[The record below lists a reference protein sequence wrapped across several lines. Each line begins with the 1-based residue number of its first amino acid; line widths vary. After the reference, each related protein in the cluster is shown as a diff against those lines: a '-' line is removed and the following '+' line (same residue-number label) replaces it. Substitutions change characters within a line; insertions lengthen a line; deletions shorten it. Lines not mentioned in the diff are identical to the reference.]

1 MNHFLESK
9 IIIGINAPIFAWVAV
24 AIVTVF
30 AVMAI
35 MWLSVRIRL
44 ISASSKRL
52 SRLLS
57 SVKAPTLGSGLSL
70 PEVERIRGYFEK
82 TPRFRGIWMKLQ
94 SNLIRR
100 GGAREDEYWL
110 SVPASELVESTT
122 VTDFRIN
129 REWYGAIPGIL
140 TGFGLSVT
148 FIAILAALLHVSV
161 DSNNQVQGIQ
171 DLIKGLSGKFVSS
184 IAALL
189 ASTIFIIFEKHEF
202 HWLDKAVSTLG
213 ESLSEIIPVLTP
225 THVLVELQKDMGEQS
240 VAFRAFNADLSG
252 RLKQSFSESMGP
264 TLQRM
269 VGAVEELNQLLRAAE
284 AAKSDTISESL
295 AGMISRLEGSLTQS
309 LGRMGE
315 QFTSSLS
322 GTTMNQFSRLSES
335 LAGAASVLEQ
345 MNSQNQAT
353 QAALTEL
360 VNFAKNS
367 ASEQMALG
375 RTQVEDLTNVLRSML
390 VQIEQATG
398 SSVNNMGAALTA
410 LMADLSSKVAE
421 LNEQTRT
428 SMVQTSQA
436 SADAANSVLKNA
448 SDWTA
453 TSTDQLA
460 ALIEKHTNQLSTA
473 DRLRAALDDSA
484 TRFTAAA
491 SQFSSIL
498 TKLQQVATDAGTC
511 TTAMSGA
518 AKLVRDVQETLKS
531 VAGLSSLQVE
541 KLSLAGKEQQE
552 LLARISQAM
561 AQYQQTF
568 SKVETSASALLQT
581 LERNLL
587 QHVELCKRGYESLAK
602 VSDEHFASATQRLG
616 ASVDELSEYLQDLSD
631 VMAARSSGKAG
642 HGD

>member
-1 MNHFLESK
+1 MNHLLESK
-9 IIIGINAPIFAWVAV
+9 VIIGINAPVFAWVAAALV
-24 AIVTVF
+24 FLF
-30 AVMAI
+30 AVVAMS
-35 MWLSVRIRL
+35 WLAVRVRL
-44 ISASSKRL
+44 VTTSAKRL
-52 SRLLS
+52 CRSLAS
-57 SVKAPTLGSGLSL
+57 FKIPMLGSGLVL
-70 PEVERIRGYFEK
+70 ADVEKIKAQFDK
-82 TPRFRGIWMKLQ
+82 HPRYRRTWTRLQ
-94 SNLIRR
+94 SRLIRR
-100 GGAREDEYWL
+100 GGSKGDEYWL
-110 SVPASELVESTT
+110 SMAPSEVVSST
-122 VTDFRIN
+122 VSSSEIN

-140 TGFGLSVT
+140 TGFGLSIT

-189 ASTIFIIFEKHEF
+189 ASTIFVMFEKQQF
-202 HWLDKAVSTLG
+202 HLLDRAVSSLG
-213 ESLSEIIPVLTP
+213 DTLSEIVPVLTP
-225 THVLVELQKDMGEQS
+225 THLLAELQKDMGEQS

-264 TLQRM
+264 TLERM
-269 VGAVEELNQLLRAAE
+269 VLAIEDLNQLLRAAE

-295 AGMISRLEGSLTQS
+295 AGMISRLESSLTQS

-322 GTTMNQFSRLSES
+322 GTTMTQFSRLSES
-335 LAGAASVLEQ
+335 LAGAASMLEH

-353 QAALTEL
+353 QNALTEL
-360 VNFAKNS
+360 VSFAKNS
-367 ASEQMALG
+367 AVEQMALG

-410 LMADLSSKVAE
+410 LMADLSSKVVE
-421 LNEQTRT
+421 LTEQTRS

-436 SADAANSVLKNA
+436 SADAAKSVLKDA

-453 TSTDQLA
+453 TSKEQLA

-473 DRLRAALDDSA
+473 DRLRASLDESA
-484 TRFTAAA
+484 TRFTGAA

-498 TKLQQVATDAGTC
+498 AKLQQVTTDAGTC

-518 AKLVRDVQETLKS
+518 AKAIRDSQDGLQR
-531 VAGLSSLQVE
+531 VAGLSTSQVE
-541 KLSLAGKEQQE
+541 KLSLAGREQQE
-552 LLARISQAM
+552 LLNRISQSM
-561 AQYQQTF
+561 AEYQQTF
-568 SKVETSASALLQT
+568 AKVEGSASALLQT
-581 LERNLL
+581 LERNLV
-587 QHVELCKRGYESLAK
+587 QHLELCKRGYESLVK

-631 VMAARSSGKAG
+631 VMAARATGKAG